1 MATAPVQPGV
11 PMTAEQLLE
20 LPDDGMRH
28 ELVEGV
34 LRTTAPAGARHG
46 LIAARLLVR
55 LGTFVQTH
63 RLGEFF
69 AAETGFRLR
78 RDPDTVRAPDV
89 AFVGADRAAEAGVP
103 GFPALAPDLVAE
115 VVSPSDR
122 AVDVV
127 GKALAWLDAGVRLVW
142 VVDPQNR
149 TVTVY
154 RQDGVAVLRGGD
166 VLDGEDVLPGFALP
180 LEELWRRA

>member
-1 MATAPVQPGV
+1 
-11 PMTAEQLLE
+11 MTAQE
-20 LPDDGMRH
+20 LAELAGDGARY

-34 LRTTAPAGARHG
+34 LRTMTPAGGEHG
-46 LIAARLLVR
+46 RTGARLLVR
-55 LGTFVQTH
+55 LGAFVERE
-63 RLGEFF
+63 RLGEVFT
-69 AAETGFRLR
+69 AETGFVLS

-89 AFVGADRAAEAGVP
+89 AFVRTERAPQARVP

-122 AVDVV
+122 AVEVA

-149 TVTVY
+149 TVTVH
-154 RQDGVAVLRGGD
+154 RPDGTTVLRGRD
-166 VLDGEDVLPGFALP
+166 QLNGEDVLPGFVLSLA
-180 LEELWRRA
+180 ELWA

>member
-1 MATAPVQPGV
+1 MSTAPAHRTA
-11 PMTAEQLLE
+11 PMTAEQVFD

-28 ELVEGV
+28 ELVEGQ
-34 LRTTAPAGARHG
+34 LTTMVPAGGAHG
-46 LIAARLLVR
+46 QIAARLLGRVF
-55 LGTFVQTH
+55 GFVETH
-63 RLGEFF
+63 RLGELF
-69 AAETGFRLR
+69 AGGTGFRLR

-89 AFVGADRAAEAGVP
+89 ALVGADRATEAGVP

-122 AVDVV
+122 AAEVT
-127 GKALAWLDAGVRLVW
+127 GKALAWLDAGVRLIW

-154 RQDGVAVLRGGD
+154 RQNGVAVLRGRD
-166 VLDGEDVLPGFALP
+166 VLNDGDVLPGFALP
-180 LEELWRRA
+180 LEELWR

>member
-1 MATAPVQPGV
+1 MATAPMQTHV
-11 PMTAEQLLE
+11 PMTAQELAE
-20 LPDDGMRH
+20 LPDDGTRH

-34 LRTTAPAGARHG
+34 LRTMTPAGGEHG
-46 LIAARLLVR
+46 RTGARLLVR
-55 LGTFVQTH
+55 MGAFVERE
-63 RLGEFF
+63 RLGELFT
-69 AAETGFRLR
+69 AETGFLLR

-89 AFVGADRAAEAGVP
+89 AFVRTECAPQARVP

-122 AVDVV
+122 AVEVA

-149 TVTVY
+149 TVTVH
-154 RQDGVAVLRGGD
+154 RPGGTTVLRGTD
-166 VLDGEDVLPGFALP
+166 QLSGEDVLPGFALP
-180 LEELWRRA
+180 LEELWA

>member
-1 MATAPVQPGV
+1 MSTAPAQRTA

-28 ELVEGV
+28 ELVDGE
-34 LRTTAPAGARHG
+34 LRTMVPAGGAHG
-46 LIAARLLVR
+46 RIAARLLGR
-55 LGTFVQTH
+55 LFGFVETH
-63 RLGEFF
+63 RLGELF

-89 AFVGADRAAEAGVP
+89 AFVGADRVADAGVP

-154 RQDGVAVLRGGD
+154 RQDGVAVLRDAD
-166 VLDGEDVLPGFALP
+166 VLDGGDVLPGFALP
-180 LEELWRRA
+180 LEELWR

>member
-1 MATAPVQPGV
+1 MATAPIQTAA
-11 PMTAEQLLE
+11 PMTAQELSE

-34 LRTTAPAGARHG
+34 LRTMTPAVGDHG
-46 LIAARLLVR
+46 LTGALLLVR
-55 LGTFVQTH
+55 LGAFVERE
-63 RLGEFF
+63 RLGAVL
-69 AAETGFRLR
+69 AAETGFLLR

-89 AFVGADRAAEAGVP
+89 AFVRAERVPQARVP
-103 GFPALAPDLVAE
+103 GFPAMAPDLVAE

-122 AVDVV
+122 AVEVA

-149 TVTVY
+149 TVTVH
-154 RQDGVAVLRGGD
+154 RPGGTTVLRGRDELSG
-166 VLDGEDVLPGFALP
+166 VGVLPGFVLP
-180 LEELWRRA
+180 LEELWA

>member
-1 MATAPVQPGV
+1 MSTAPAQQVA
-11 PMTAEQLLE
+11 PMTAEQLAE

-34 LRTTAPAGARHG
+34 LSTMAPAGWRHG
-46 LIAARLLVR
+46 RIAARLLTRVD
-55 LGTFVQTH
+55 GFVEGN
-63 RLGEFF
+63 RLGEV
-69 AAETGFRLR
+69 ATAETGFLLR

-89 AFVGADRAAEAGVP
+89 AFVRADRAPEAETP
-103 GFPALAPDLVAE
+103 GFVALAPDMVAE

-122 AVDVV
+122 VAEVT

-142 VVDPQNR
+142 VVDPETR

-154 RQDGVAVLRGGD
+154 RRDGVSVLRAED
-166 VLDGEDVLPGFALP
+166 VLEGEDVLPGFALP
-180 LEELWRRA
+180 LEELWR